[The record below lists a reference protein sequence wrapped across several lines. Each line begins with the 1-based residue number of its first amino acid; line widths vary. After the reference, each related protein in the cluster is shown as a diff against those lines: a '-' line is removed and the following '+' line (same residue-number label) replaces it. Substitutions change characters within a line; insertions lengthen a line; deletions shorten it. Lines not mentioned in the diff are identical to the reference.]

1 MESCQNCGTVN
12 EDNSKFCQS
21 YGKDLNNQQEG
32 SHQKTPMRCTLC
44 GNKGTQNFYKD
55 EGVLEKYCSF
65 DRPIKIVLMTCNHCG
80 HIEMF
85 NESRFE
91 INFD

>member
-1 MESCQNCGTVN
+1 
-12 EDNSKFCQS
+12 
-21 YGKDLNNQQEG
+21 
-32 SHQKTPMRCTLC
+32 MRCTLC

-55 EGVLEKYCSF
+55 EGVLEKYRSF